1 MFPTFTKTELSEQEL
16 EALSIED
23 ARDHIRALEAEYKNT
38 QRNYD
43 KEVDKNIA
51 LALTNSEFRTA
62 NKQLGDKAIVLQA
75 QFDGMR
81 TRLDESKE
89 LSEERR
95 IALQWYQKRYG
106 LPAKETIKPKLNVF
120 QRLVAKLIG
129 M

>member
-1 MFPTFTKTELSEQEL
+1 MFPKFVKTELSEEEIKNL
-16 EALSIED
+16 NLED
-23 ARDHIRALEAEYKNT
+23 ARDHIRALEAEYRNT

-51 LALTNSEFRTA
+51 LSLTNSEFKTA

-106 LPAKETIKPKLNVF
+106 LPEKETAKPKLNLF
-120 QRLVAKLIG
+120 QRLVAKLVGI
-129 M
+129 